1 MTLMSLS
8 SQNSRGRHLAP
19 VWTSS
24 GLTDLPRLVPTLSL
38 ILLTHATRPHLA
50 AFAHCCKHFPL
61 FTQIP
66 VYATTP
72 VINLGRTLL
81 LDLYTSTP
89 SASAVIPGN
98 SLPDLSEPVTPGAE
112 SRKLLY
118 PTPTPDEI
126 NSYFTLINPL
136 KYSQPHQPLP
146 SPFSP
151 PLNGL
156 TITAYNAGHT
166 LGGTIWHI
174 QHGME
179 SVVYAMDWN
188 QTKENIYSGAAWLS
202 ASRAGGTEVVE
213 QLRKPTALVCSTKGC
228 EVLAPAGGRAKRD
241 ETLIDMARSA
251 LARGGTV
258 LIPTD
263 SSARVLELAY
273 LFEQAWR
280 KESTSPTNNPFKN
293 AKLYC
298 ASKTIGATM
307 RYARGMMEWM
317 DDSVV
322 REFEAEAN
330 ETASRQQHRR
340 NDSKQ
345 TNQQNHQAQ
354 EQPSGPF
361 EFKYLKL
368 IERRSHMEKALRD
381 RSQIILASDECLDWG
396 FSKDTLTGIV
406 SDPANLVIL
415 TQDWRGSVTV
425 PTANPQSLGQTI
437 WRWYQERSHGVS
449 VDKGMNGDVLEQ
461 VYTGGSD
468 LTIFDATRENLE
480 GRDLVVYQQ
489 FLATQR
495 QVQNTLGG
503 STGLENGADAID
515 DASSESSSSS
525 EDSDS
530 EQLGKSLN
538 FSTIQQNKIKATAE
552 REPQGVAKLLVTSA
566 CYDWDVRGKKGRDA
580 VFPVQSKR
588 RKFDDYGELI
598 RPEDYL
604 KAEERD
610 AADGHDLRD
619 SGSGKGATLG
629 LKRRWGD
636 TQLNG
641 DAKCDVG
648 GRSKRRRSNHALLE
662 QDAPLIGNAE
672 MAGDGG
678 LSSDSDSEEEAQ
690 AAGPSKLVYK
700 QRTVQANFRIAY
712 VNCSGL
718 HDQRSL
724 SMLIPLIGPRKL
736 ILVGGTA
743 SETAWLANECRQKL
757 RLKVNEDGSTI
768 GDVFTPSVG
777 ERVTASMDTKA
788 WTVKLSEALVRRL
801 QWQNVRG
808 LGVVTLTGRLAASL
822 PAEDPQSDGPRL
834 KRLRLDVGAK
844 AQEADEPEPQEKKT
858 EAEPKDLPPTL
869 DVLPPNMAAAT
880 RSVSQPVHVGDLR
893 LADLRRILQ
902 TTGHNAEFRGEGTL
916 LIDGLVAVRKS
927 LGGQI
932 EVEGVGLAGPETF
945 RRTDGPFQIVRQRIY
960 EGLAVIAGG
969 A

>member
-1 MTLMSLS
+1 MS
-8 SQNSRGRHLAP
+8 
-19 VWTSS
+19 
-24 GLTDLPRLVPTLSL
+24 RLVPTLSL

-50 AFAHCCKHFPL
+50 AYAHCCKHFPL

-81 LDLYTSTP
+81 QDLYASTP
-89 SASAVIPGN
+89 SASSVIPGN
-98 SLPDLSEPVTPGAE
+98 ALQDLAEPVTPGIE

-126 NSYFTLINPL
+126 NTYFTLINPL

-156 TITAYNAGHT
+156 SITAYNAGHT
-166 LGGTIWHI
+166 LGGTMWHI

-202 ASRAGGTEVVE
+202 ASRAGGTEVIE

-228 EVLAPAGGRAKRD
+228 EVSAPAGGKAKRD
-241 ETLIDMARSA
+241 ETLIDTARSA
-251 LARGGTV
+251 IARGGTV

-263 SSARVLELAY
+263 TSARVLELAY
-273 LFEQAWR
+273 LFEHAWR
-280 KESTSPTNNPFKN
+280 KESTGSSNHPFKN

-307 RYARGMMEWM
+307 RYAKGMMEWM

-330 ETASRQQHRR
+330 ETASRQHRR

-345 TNQQNHQAQ
+345 TNQQSQ

-368 IERRSHMEKALRD
+368 IERRSQMEKALKNRP
-381 RSQIILASDECLDWG
+381 QVILASDESLDWG
-396 FSKDTLTGIV
+396 FSKDTLTSMM

-415 TQDWRGSVTV
+415 THDWRGSSLDQA
-425 PTANPQSLGQTI
+425 ANPPSLGQTI
-437 WRWYQERSHGVS
+437 WRWYQERNHGVS
-449 VDKGMNGDVLEQ
+449 VDKGLSGDVLEQ
-461 VYTGGSD
+461 VYTGGSE
-468 LTIFDATRENLE
+468 LVISDATRESLE
-480 GRDLVVYQQ
+480 GRDLAVYQQ

-503 STGLENGADAID
+503 STGLENGADAMD

-525 EDSDS
+525 EDSDG
-530 EQLGKSLN
+530 EHQGKSLN
-538 FSTIQQNKIKATAE
+538 FSTMQQNKVKAATE
-552 REPQGVAKLLVTSA
+552 REPQGVAKLLVTSG

-598 RPEDYL
+598 RPEEYL

-610 AADGHDLRD
+610 AANGHDLRENA
-619 SGSGKGATLG
+619 SGKGATLG
-629 LKRRWGD
+629 QKRRWGD

-641 DAKCDVG
+641 DAKGELG
-648 GRSKRRRSNHALLE
+648 GRLKRRRSN
-662 QDAPLIGNAE
+662 QAPLGQEAPLVRSTE
-672 MAGDGG
+672 PAGDDD
-678 LSSDSDSEEEAQ
+678 LSDSGSEDEALVT
-690 AAGPSKLVYK
+690 GPSKLVYK
-700 QRTVQANFRIAY
+700 QRTVEANFRIAY

-757 RLKVNEDGSTI
+757 RSKVNEDGSTI
-768 GDVFTPSVG
+768 GDVFTPLVG

-822 PAEDPQSDGPRL
+822 PADDPQPDGPRL
-834 KRLRLDVGAK
+834 KRLRLDVEAK
-844 AQEADEPEPQEKKT
+844 PEELEEAEPQEKKT
-858 EAEPKDLPPTL
+858 DAESKDLPPTL
-869 DVLPPNMAAAT
+869 DVLPPSMAAAT

-932 EVEGVGLAGPETF
+932 EVEGVGLAGPEAM
-945 RRTDGPFQIVRQRIY
+945 RHVGPFQTVRQRIY